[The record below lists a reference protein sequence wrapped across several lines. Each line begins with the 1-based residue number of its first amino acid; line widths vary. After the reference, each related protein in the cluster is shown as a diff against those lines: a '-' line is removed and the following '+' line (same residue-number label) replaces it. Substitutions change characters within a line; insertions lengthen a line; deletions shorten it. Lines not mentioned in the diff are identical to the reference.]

1 MCCVCSSTNKRY
13 SQKREMAQH
22 VTGSIADLHAEH
34 QLAPAEQTGNR
45 ESSGGGGV
53 CTCVCGW
60 VVCGRRVDKVLA
72 GMPKM
77 KEINGLISLRW
88 NVKSLPRTFH
98 FCVSGSIFLSSLLWP
113 WFVSSSYRTALS
125 VEIKCVCRYRVTF
138 IATSLSVVMTARSID
153 GIAICRA
160 KYVQLAV
167 SHSLKDTA
175 QTKATRHPWLIK
187 LCSFCTMQQW
197 TGAFKATHL
206 ERGQQQTDPDR
217 R

>member
-1 MCCVCSSTNKRY
+1 MIRDVPVGLARHMTYDIKISARPPGRKWLPLALMSRRTNKRY

-77 KEINGLISLRW
+77 KEINGLISLR
-88 NVKSLPRTFH
+88 
-98 FCVSGSIFLSSLLWP
+98 
-113 WFVSSSYRTALS
+113 
-125 VEIKCVCRYRVTF
+125 
-138 IATSLSVVMTARSID
+138 
-153 GIAICRA
+153 
-160 KYVQLAV
+160 
-167 SHSLKDTA
+167 
-175 QTKATRHPWLIK
+175 
-187 LCSFCTMQQW
+187 
-197 TGAFKATHL
+197 
-206 ERGQQQTDPDR
+206 
-217 R
+217 